1 MRCANATFSADRPDV
16 QLTIILINNRM
27 RAILVCISIVM
38 NQATSPNAP
47 DQPTSSASVPRRR
60 IDSDT
65 LLQGAPALEINHAG
79 QTYLL
84 RVTRENKLIL
94 TK

>member
-1 MRCANATFSADRPDV
+1 
-16 QLTIILINNRM
+16 M
-27 RAILVCISIVM
+27 RAILVCIYITM
-38 NQATSPNAP
+38 NPAATPPATDSLAAATTP
-47 DQPTSSASVPRRR
+47 VPRRR
-60 IDSDT
+60 IDSDA
-65 LLQGAPALEINHAG
+65 LLQGAPALEIHHAG